1 MATVNPSWAYT
12 LHLPHD
18 PRAPG
23 IARATL
29 RAVLATYELGELTD
43 TAELLASELV
53 TNAQRHTDSP
63 YSFRL
68 RPVGPDR
75 LRLAVWDADPFLPP
89 SFTGTASS
97 EMAALADDTAEE
109 GRGLHLVQA
118 CADRWGGYA
127 FGSAYY
133 PGRPGGGKLLWA
145 ECGRKA
151 RETW

>member
-1 MATVNPSWAYT
+1 MATVTPSWAYT

-29 RAVLATYELGELTD
+29 RAVLATYRLTELTD

-53 TNAQRHTDSP
+53 TNAQRHTSSP

-75 LRLAVWDADPFLPP
+75 LRLAVWDADPFIPAA
-89 SFTGTASS
+89 FTGASGG
-97 EMAALADDTAEE
+97 MATPADDTAEG

-118 CADRWGGYA
+118 CADRWGGYPL
-127 FGSAYY
+127 GGAYY

-145 ECGRKA
+145 ECGRKGRA
-151 RETW
+151 W

>member
-1 MATVNPSWAYT
+1 MATVTPSWAYT

-29 RAVLATYELGELTD
+29 RAVLDTYRLTD
-43 TAELLASELV
+43 LTDAAELLASELV
-53 TNAQRHTDSP
+53 TNAHRHTDSP
-63 YSFRL
+63 YSLRL

-75 LRLAVWDADPFLPP
+75 LRLAVWDADLYIPAAFAGAP
-89 SFTGTASS
+89 G
-97 EMAALADDTAEE
+97 EMTTLVDDTAEE

-118 CADRWGGYA
+118 CADRWGGYPL
-127 FGSAYY
+127 GGAYY

-145 ECGRKA
+145 ECGRKGQA
-151 RETW
+151 W